1 MMNVTR
7 KAKEDVLALVTRSA
21 QEQEVRPLDLLR
33 TRKIRA
39 RAHSGHP
46 ATAHYYTRSRN
57 GSAEYCIKIF
67 DTSSDEKRLFFDR
80 EVELLE
86 KLSQHKLANSAPMTP
101 VVRLAH
107 PPTGVL
113 VMEWLD
119 GTSLK
124 SDLMIANYRSDRRNR
139 LLRMSAQWL
148 RKFHEASGIQRK
160 PVDALEMLDKLQA
173 EIGRLTGRQQE
184 QLLADNTTTR
194 AVDLLRERAPSING
208 TLSEWGLHHRDF
220 TPSNLIVC
228 PKKEVVRGID
238 FGKATDHAPVSF
250 DIATFTLRAW
260 DISAAL
266 MLKRNRAGDR
276 RLSGIMDAVLNGY
289 DPHLSEADRNWIS
302 WCVLHKSINRKLQ
315 YYKSTNRVANWN
327 IARYMKSYLM
337 GQKTSRFVQAAC
349 DRF

>member
-1 MMNVTR
+1 MKNVTSMS
-7 KAKEDVLALVTRSA
+7 KADVHALVTRSA
-21 QEQEVRPLDLLR
+21 LEQDVRPLDLLI

-39 RAHSGHP
+39 RAHSSHP
-46 ATAHYYTRSRN
+46 ATAHYHSRSRN
-57 GSAEYCIKIF
+57 GSTEYCIKIF
-67 DTSSDEKRLFFDR
+67 DTSSDEKRIFFDC
-80 EVELLE
+80 EAELLE
-86 KLSQHKLANSAPMTP
+86 KLSQHELASSVPMTP
-101 VVRLAH
+101 AVRLAH

-124 SDLMIANYRSDRRNR
+124 SDLMIANYRSERRNR

-160 PVDALEMLDKLQA
+160 PVDALAMLHEMQAGIDKLSD
-173 EIGRLTGRQQE
+173 RQQE
-184 QLLADNTTTR
+184 QLRADNTTAR
-194 AVDLLRERAPSING
+194 AVDLLRERAASING

-220 TPSNLIVC
+220 TPSNLIVS
-228 PKKEVVRGID
+228 PKGEAVRGFD
-238 FGKATDHAPVSF
+238 FGKATDVAPVSF
-250 DIATFTLRAW
+250 DLATFTLRAW

-266 MLKRNRAGDR
+266 MLKRTRAGDL

-289 DPHLSEADRNWIS
+289 DPDLSESDRNWIS

-315 YYKSTNRVANWN
+315 YYKSRDMVANRSL
-327 IARYMKSYLM
+327 ARYMKSYLM
-337 GQKTSRFVQAAC
+337 GQKTNRFVQAAC